1 MKKIAMLLPALT
13 LIATLFLLIACGNKD
28 ENDSTATNGRHELQ
42 PVNVRI
48 HAVAPAHFEEV
59 IQVAGIVKAY
69 EDVKL
74 SPEEGGVVKE
84 WKAQK
89 GQFVKKNEII
99 ALLKDDVIRASYEA
113 AEAQYKLAQLNYEK
127 QKQVFTDQ
135 SISEIQYKSAEY
147 NRDAAKAQADL
158 MKARWEHTQIKSP
171 INGVLD
177 DRLIDAG
184 EYAPPAVPM
193 AYIVNTSVIKILAE
207 IPELY
212 AATITLGTP
221 VSITFDALPGDTLAG
236 KISYVGKT
244 VSPTNRTLPV
254 EIYLN
259 NPQGKLK
266 PEMVAK
272 VRVITAAHDNALLV
286 SENVVLQVDKNK
298 LVVYV
303 ENGGKATERIV
314 KLGGRQRNM
323 VEIVSGLAPGD
334 HVIISGFQKLVHGN
348 PVNVVE

>member
-1 MKKIAMLLPALT
+1 MKELAVFLKAILLV
-13 LIATLFLLIACGNKD
+13 ATILLFIACGNK
-28 ENDSTATNGRHELQ
+28 STDQSTTNNRLEPQ

-48 HAVAPAHFEEV
+48 QELRPRPFAEA
-59 IQVAGIVKAY
+59 IQVPGIVKAY

-84 WKAQK
+84 WRAQK
-89 GQFVKKNEII
+89 GQFVKKGEII
-99 ALLKDDVIRASYEA
+99 ALLKDDIIRASYEA

-127 QKQVFTDQ
+127 QEKVFTEQ

-147 NRDAAKAQADL
+147 NRDAARAQADL

-177 DRLIDAG
+177 DRYVDEG
-184 EYAPPAVPM
+184 EFAPPAVPM
-193 AYIVNTSVIKILAE
+193 AYIVNTSMVKILAE
-207 IPELY
+207 IPELH
-212 AATITLGTP
+212 ATAVRLGTP
-221 VSITFDALPGDTLAG
+221 VSITFDALPADTMRG

-272 VRVITAAHDNALLV
+272 VRVITAARDNALLI
-286 SENVVLQVDKNK
+286 SENLVLQVDKNK

-303 ENGGKATERIV
+303 ENGGKAEERIV
-314 KLGGRQRNM
+314 KLGGRQGNM

-334 HVIISGFQKLVHGN
+334 RVIVSGFQKLVHGN

>member
-1 MKKIAMLLPALT
+1 MKRSIFYCS
-13 LIATLFLLIACGNKD
+13 LIATLLLHACGNKN
-28 ENDSTATNGRHELQ
+28 EEKSFAANGRYEVQ

-48 HAVAPAHFEEV
+48 QEVKPTRFENV
-59 IQVAGIVKAY
+59 IQVSGIVKAY

-89 GQFVKKNEII
+89 GQFVKKGEVI
-99 ALLKDDVIRASYEA
+99 ALLKDDIIRASYEA

-127 QKQVFTDQ
+127 QEKVFTDQ

-177 DRLIDAG
+177 DRLIDEG
-184 EYAPPAVPM
+184 EFAPPAAPM

-212 AATITLGTP
+212 ACAITLGTP
-221 VSITFDALPGDTLAG
+221 VSITFDALPGDTMRG

-272 VRVITAAHDNALLV
+272 VRVITAARDNALLI
-286 SENVVLQVDKNK
+286 SENLVLQVDKNK

-303 ENGGKATERIV
+303 ENGGKAEERIV
-314 KLGGRQRNM
+314 KLGGRQGNL
-323 VEIVSGLAPGD
+323 VEIGSGLAPGD
-334 HVIISGFQKLVHGN
+334 HVIVSGFQKLVHGN

>member
-1 MKKIAMLLPALT
+1 MKKLVVFLPALMLAST
-13 LIATLFLLIACGNKD
+13 FFLLTACGNKD
-28 ENDSTATNGRHELQ
+28 ANDSTATNGRDELQ

-74 SPEEGGVVKE
+74 SPEEGGVVRE

-89 GQFVKKNEII
+89 GQFVKKGEII
-99 ALLKDDVIRASYEA
+99 ALLKDDVIRASCEA
-113 AEAQYKLAQLNYEK
+113 ADAQYKLAQLNYEK

-177 DRLIDAG
+177 DRLVDEG
-184 EYAPPAVPM
+184 EFAPSSAPM
-193 AYIVNTSVIKILAE
+193 AYIVNISVIKILAE

-212 AATITLGTP
+212 AATIMLGTP
-221 VSITFDALPGDTLAG
+221 VAITFDALPGDTLRG
-236 KISYVGKT
+236 KISYAGKT

-272 VRVITAAHDNALLV
+272 VRVITAARDNVLLI

-298 LVVYV
+298 LVVYI

-314 KLGGRQRNM
+314 KLGGRQGNM
-323 VEIVSGLAPGD
+323 VEIVSGLTPGD
-334 HVIISGFQKLVHGN
+334 HVIVSGFQKLVNGN